1 MKWRLKNDQEAQAEL
16 IFEKQN
22 ELEKLT
28 KVKKMK
34 MKINKNQRIKGGSY
48 YNRCRGLLKSTL
60 KLKFQENQKIQKK

>member
-34 MKINKNQRIKGGSY
+34 MKINKIREE
-48 YNRCRGLLKSTL
+48 RGEVITTDA
-60 KLKFQENQKIQKK
+60 EDC